1 MDSTAK
7 EPTSMQPLRS
17 SSLLP
22 QLTLTVS
29 PVSSLESSLS
39 EDEDIRPLLSPI
51 VSEPDEIDT
60 HNTTLDKMMLT
71 PGDDED
77 DFLLRSLKSASF
89 SNANLRFNSRLSLM
103 SSKSNIKSYQDN
115 PDGSS
120 KDVHPYIFNPQNSKI
135 LSSNMSLRRS
145 SADLTP
151 KTGASGANGS
161 GNSANSAPGT
171 ANGSG
176 DAGNGGNGGNGGNEQ
191 GNNHPGNNSRRPSSI
206 TESIVSQVVHLKDL
220 TVSQLKR
227 RRFFAV
233 SIFSIICIFIF
244 DLIFLPRT
252 SLDRDLRRLYGGFLT
267 FDDVSRIYISQL
279 NHINDVEKYI
289 NIYNDQTHEPGGNC
303 HLMEN
308 LLKNFEYLDTDV
320 EKYDVYMG
328 TPIDNSLKL
337 LDEAGE
343 LLFEANIKESDQLSY
358 FPFSRNGTV
367 TSEFVYVNYGL
378 DEDYDLLKSSSIDL
392 TTKILIIRIND
403 THPSLLIEKAQ
414 NQKASGIVFYKDPY
428 DDGEYTEKNGYMDFP
443 AGYAR
448 NHHAIDKY
456 TGSFIYYQPGD
467 PTTPGWS
474 PFLFED
480 HKRLNNPDTIP
491 KIPILPISFTE
502 IQPILRKLVKKGP
515 SLNWFG
521 DVLDF
526 DYRPGPSDGLQLSIV
541 NHMDY
546 DIKPIYN
553 IISTIPGIIS
563 DEEIIIGSARDV
575 ISGQGGV
582 SQGSIGMLEIAR
594 GFNELARRNWKP
606 LRTIKLISWDGSS
619 LGQFGSTEFGEYHS
633 QKLINNCIAYI
644 NFDNVRGNDLSI
656 ESNPLFNKVLRKVM
670 ELILLDSNETLG
682 EAFFAKNSTFQLIS
696 NGVGDYSVFQ
706 NHLGIPSIN
715 IGMIPNK
722 EDDPVT
728 YYNSKFDGQQLLK
741 SFDPELKLHNLLA
754 QFIGMLTIELSEHE
768 ILNVA
773 VTDYVE
779 LIKREVELIVDR
791 LPAEWLDR
799 NMTYPFEYTKL
810 GDEIEILR
818 KQSHDVYELAKA
830 FDIELKNLQ
839 HLIIQDFPW
848 FKLYK
853 KIKTAIKVKL
863 YNTRVKALDRM
874 FISIAAKSGERMH
887 AESLLQKRPWF
898 RHIVFAPSLSS
909 PNVSVLPGLKE
920 GFESGDFE
928 QFEMNLVALRIA
940 LDRVYKGL

>member
-1 MDSTAK
+1 MH
-7 EPTSMQPLRS
+7 PLRS

-51 VSEPDEIDT
+51 VSEPDELDT

-71 PGDDED
+71 PGDDQD

-103 SSKSNIKSYQDN
+103 SSKSNVKSYQDN
-115 PDGSS
+115 PGASS
-120 KDVHPYIFNPQNSKI
+120 KDAHPYIFNPQNSKI

-145 SADLTP
+145 SADLTAR
-151 KTGASGANGS
+151 TGASGAGVANGG
-161 GNSANSAPGT
+161 GNSAPAAIV
-171 ANGSG
+171 ANAGYGSG
-176 DAGNGGNGGNGGNEQ
+176 DAGNAGNEQ
-191 GNNHPGNNSRRPSSI
+191 NSNHAGNNSRRPSSI
-206 TESIVSQVVHLKDL
+206 AESIVSQVVHLKDL

-289 NIYNDQTHEPGGNC
+289 NIYNDQTHEPGGNY
-303 HLMEN
+303 HIMEN
-308 LLKNFEYLDTDV
+308 LMKNYEYLDTDV

-337 LDEAGE
+337 LDEEGG
-343 LLFEANIKESDQLSY
+343 LLFEANIRESDQISY
-358 FPFSRNGTV
+358 FPFSKNGTV

-378 DEDYDLLKSSSIDL
+378 AEDYDLLKSSSIDL
-392 TTKILIIRIND
+392 TDKIFIIRIND
-403 THPSLLIEKAQ
+403 THPSLLVERAQ
-414 NQKASGIVFYKDPY
+414 KQKASGLVFYKDPY

-480 HKRLNNPDTIP
+480 HKRLKDPDTIP
-491 KIPILPISFTE
+491 KLPILPISFTE
-502 IQPILRKLVKKGP
+502 IQPILRRLAKKGP
-515 SLNWFG
+515 SLNWVG

-541 NHMDY
+541 NHIDY
-546 DIKPIYN
+546 GIKPIYN
-553 IISTIPGIIS
+553 IISTIRGIIS

-582 SQGSIGMLEIAR
+582 SQGGIGMLEIAR

-644 NFDNVRGNDLSI
+644 NFDSVRGNDLSI
-656 ESNPLFNKVLRKVM
+656 ESNPLFNKVLKKVM

-682 EAFFAKNSTFQLIS
+682 EAFFAKNSTLQLIS

-728 YYNSKFDGQQLLK
+728 YFNSKFDGEQLLK
-741 SFDPELKLHNLLA
+741 SFDPDLKLHNLLA

-773 VTDYVE
+773 VTDYIE
-779 LIKREVELIVDR
+779 IIKREVELTVDR

-810 GDEIEILR
+810 GDEIDILR
-818 KQSHDVYELAKA
+818 MQSQDVCELAKE
-830 FDIELKNLQ
+830 FDIELKDLQ
-839 HLIIQDFPW
+839 HLITQDFPW

-874 FISIAAKSGERMH
+874 FISIADGNDNGMRVA
-887 AESLLQKRPWF
+887 SLLRKRPWF
-898 RHIVFAPSLSS
+898 RHIIFSPSLSS

-920 GFESGDFE
+920 GFEAGDFE

-940 LDRVYKGL
+940 VDRVYKGL

>member
-1 MDSTAK
+1 
-7 EPTSMQPLRS
+7 
-17 SSLLP
+17 
-22 QLTLTVS
+22 
-29 PVSSLESSLS
+29 
-39 EDEDIRPLLSPI
+39 
-51 VSEPDEIDT
+51 
-60 HNTTLDKMMLT
+60 
-71 PGDDED
+71 
-77 DFLLRSLKSASF
+77 
-89 SNANLRFNSRLSLM
+89 
-103 SSKSNIKSYQDN
+103 
-115 PDGSS
+115 
-120 KDVHPYIFNPQNSKI
+120 
-135 LSSNMSLRRS
+135 MSLRRS
-145 SADLTP
+145 SADLTAR
-151 KTGASGANGS
+151 TGASGAGVANGG
-161 GNSANSAPGT
+161 GNSAPAAIV
-171 ANGSG
+171 ANAGYGSG
-176 DAGNGGNGGNGGNEQ
+176 DAGNAGNEQ
-191 GNNHPGNNSRRPSSI
+191 NNNHAGNNSRRPSSI
-206 TESIVSQVVHLKDL
+206 AESIVSQVVHLKDL

-289 NIYNDQTHEPGGNC
+289 NIYNDQTHEPGGNY
-303 HLMEN
+303 HIMEN
-308 LLKNFEYLDTDV
+308 LMKNYEYLDTDV

-328 TPIDNSLKL
+328 TPIGNSLKL
-337 LDEAGE
+337 LDEEGG
-343 LLFEANIKESDQLSY
+343 LLFEANIRESDQISY
-358 FPFSRNGTV
+358 FPFSKNGTV

-378 DEDYDLLKSSSIDL
+378 AEDYDLLKSSSIDL
-392 TTKILIIRIND
+392 TDKIFIIRIND
-403 THPSLLIEKAQ
+403 THPSLLVERAQ
-414 NQKASGIVFYKDPY
+414 KQKASGLVFYKDPY

-480 HKRLNNPDTIP
+480 HKRLKDPDTIP

-502 IQPILRKLVKKGP
+502 IQPILRRLAKKGP
-515 SLNWFG
+515 SLNWVG

-541 NHMDY
+541 NHIDY
-546 DIKPIYN
+546 GIKPIYN
-553 IISTIPGIIS
+553 IISTIRGIIS

-582 SQGSIGMLEIAR
+582 SQGGIGMLEIAR

-644 NFDNVRGNDLSI
+644 NFDSVRGNDLSI
-656 ESNPLFNKVLRKVM
+656 ESNPLFNKVLKKVM
-670 ELILLDSNETLG
+670 ELILLNSNETLG
-682 EAFFAKNSTFQLIS
+682 EAFFAKNSTLQLIS

-728 YYNSKFDGQQLLK
+728 YFNSKFDGEQLLK
-741 SFDPELKLHNLLA
+741 SFDPDLKLHNLLA

-773 VTDYVE
+773 VTDYIE
-779 LIKREVELIVDR
+779 IIKREVELTVDR

-810 GDEIEILR
+810 GDEIDILR
-818 KQSHDVYELAKA
+818 MQSQDVCELAKE
-830 FDIELKNLQ
+830 FDIELKDLQ
-839 HLIIQDFPW
+839 HLITQDFPW

-863 YNTRVKALDRM
+863 YNTRVYFDITIGGAKQPRMVFDLFDKQVPKTAENFRALCTGEKGFGYKDSIFHRVIPGFMVQGGDITHFNGYGGKSIYGNKFEDENFDIKHTKPGQLSMANAGPNTNGSQFFITTVPCPWLDGHHVVFGELIEGGETLKTVENNGSPSGKPKAEMKVVD
-874 FISIAAKSGERMH
+874 SGE
-887 AESLLQKRPWF
+887 
-898 RHIVFAPSLSS
+898 
-909 PNVSVLPGLKE
+909 LK
-920 GFESGDFE
+920 D
-928 QFEMNLVALRIA
+928 
-940 LDRVYKGL
+940 